1 MLTKIVHK
9 NSSPKIKIGFVQ
21 AHRCFLQL
29 SQMNV
34 YWDSLFQNYRWSKTN
49 TQNRISHVAWGEFI
63 LPTKQFLFQ
72 CVKYQGWV
80 LWADCFLL
88 LSFLYADLGRYFQ
101 LLLDFCC
108 IFCSSSR
115 QEGFGGLSCKGLSHW
130 ILFSGRSALHWPQ
143 QGPNPSTGFSWSWLF
158 QPEQDCTWD

>member
-1 MLTKIVHK
+1 
-9 NSSPKIKIGFVQ
+9 
-21 AHRCFLQL
+21 
-29 SQMNV
+29 MNV
-34 YWDSLFQNYRWSKTN
+34 YWDSLFQNYRWSKTS

-88 LSFLYADLGRYFQ
+88 LSFLYADLGMYFQ

-158 QPEQDCTWD
+158 FSQNKIALEMKTFYIKDYPKYLFAAHNQRCIWVIDNF